1 MLNTIRRIAFAMAL
15 CAPLIAFGQSP
26 APPAP
31 APEAAPA
38 IAPEAAPV
46 PVTEAAPAPAS
57 EAAPA
62 ATAADAA
69 DMGTVIFFREK
80 KFAGSMIRYIVREG
94 GKELGKMSSGVYFTA
109 QLPAGKHEFEVHS
122 EAKDVLT
129 LEVEPGETYYVIGT
143 VTMGVMAGHPNLSP
157 SDAATFEKMKASLKD
172 VTGQDIDESKPDK

>member
-1 MLNTIRRIAFAMAL
+1 
-15 CAPLIAFGQSP
+15 
-26 APPAP
+26 
-31 APEAAPA
+31 
-38 IAPEAAPV
+38 
-46 PVTEAAPAPAS
+46 
-57 EAAPA
+57 
-62 ATAADAA
+62 
-69 DMGTVIFFREK
+69 MGTVIFFREK

-172 VTGQDIDESKPDK
+172 VTGQDIDDSKPDK